1 MQQDKRI
8 ALRLPSKERE
18 QIEQLIHEGKFK
30 KISQV
35 VRDALQLYFSKEG
48 QALY

>member
-18 QIEQLIHEGKFK
+18 QIEQLISEGKFK
-30 KISQV
+30 NISSV
-35 VRDALQLYFSKEG
+35 IRAALKQFFEN
-48 QALY
+48 A

>member
-30 KISQV
+30 NISSV
-35 VRDALQLYFSKEG
+35 IRAALKQFLEN
-48 QALY
+48 A